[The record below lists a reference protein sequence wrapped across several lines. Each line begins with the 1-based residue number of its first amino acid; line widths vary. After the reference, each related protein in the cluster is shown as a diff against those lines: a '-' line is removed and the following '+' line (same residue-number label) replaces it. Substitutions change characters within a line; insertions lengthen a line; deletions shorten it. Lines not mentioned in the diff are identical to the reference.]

1 MADEKQVEAL
11 QYGKPGKNDPRKTP
25 AKPSE
30 RRKGSK
36 KNPPGSAKKPN
47 AGIKVSKETEARL
60 RSLMQKHNS
69 SGKGSKASMGM
80 LKTVYRR
87 GAGAFSRSHA
97 PNMSRGGWGIARV
110 KAFLYLLRNGR
121 PSNPNYKQDNDL
133 LPRGHP
139 RKSAKADEEGVEA
152 AEYNGKK
159 VTLNKP
165 FRTPKGPKKF
175 AVYVQNESGR
185 VVIVRFGDPNMEIK
199 RDDPGRR
206 KNFRS
211 RHNCD
216 NPGPKTKARY
226 WSCKMWERSKSVTQ
240 YTSNETTEDELW
252 FDVWSQNEGED
263 MTEEYAEFYD
273 EYDDVVEAATT
284 PMPKSTETHAEYMS
298 RCEAMGNTKD
308 ECMKAHEGHKF
319 KDQDESHDRSDHYDA
334 DYMRRRYAS
343 EDSCCGSCAEH
354 AEAEMIRKDV
364 FDNPGQAAG
373 RAKDIGCEGIHT
385 RKEGEDTLFMPCES
399 REEYMKK
406 TGGDKTA
413 SSPCGEGE
421 ELVGGEC
428 VRVAVTMEMEIDEVT
443 TRVEA
448 ATGKTYI
455 RISGVAFHEGVNKN
469 GWGVRPALA
478 KRLAEKEMV
487 GADVTLNHPKAEM
500 GRFKRNMDGGVD
512 EAVVGTVVSASY
524 QEDDE
529 DKKRYKVRYA
539 AEIVREELFASL
551 ESGLWLKPGYGVSIG
566 GTGIPS
572 EVMEADEQ
580 YPRGQMWFAD
590 EFDFDHLAIVH
601 KPAYRNANIEK
612 VERVEANEAS
622 LKYRAAGSTHQTEQV
637 STMTDTETPI
647 ETTAS
652 ELEALRAELVLRE
665 ARIAEFEAADAARA
679 EEGRLALVT
688 RASELGLKGHEEFA
702 TETLTTMIASW
713 EAAHPEPA
721 PVEMTP
727 AAPAAEE
734 PVAASEE
741 AAEPVVASY
750 FNGKMMEVPETLY
763 ARCYNSWARAY
774 NNVFAGQ
781 ENTKALLFEE
791 L

>member
-1 MADEKQVEAL
+1 MPSRREGESRADYMARCMGDAESTSKYPDEAQRYAVCNGMADEKQVEAL

-25 AKPSE
+25 AEPSE

-159 VTLNKP
+159 VSLNKP

-240 YTSNETTEDELW
+240 YTSNEATEDELW

-273 EYDDVVEAATT
+273 EYDDVVEADT
-284 PMPKSTETHAEYMS
+284 
-298 RCEAMGNTKD
+298 D
-308 ECMKAHEGHKF
+308 EP
-319 KDQDESHDRSDHYDA
+319 
-334 DYMRRRYAS
+334 
-343 EDSCCGSCAEH
+343 CCGSCAEH
-354 AEAEMIRKDV
+354 AEAKMIRKDV

-373 RAKDIGCEGIHT
+373 RAKEIGCEGIHSH
-385 RKEGEDTLFMPCES
+385 KEGDDTVFMPCES
-399 REEYMKK
+399 HEEYTKK
-406 TGGDKTA
+406 TGGEKVA

-421 ELVGGEC
+421 ELIGGEC

-524 QEDDE
+524 HKDDE
-529 DKKRYKVRYA
+529 DENRYKVRYA

-601 KPAYRNANIEK
+601 KPAYRDANIEK

-688 RASELGLKGHEEFA
+688 RASELGLKGHEEFT

-750 FNGKMMEVPETLY
+750 FNGKMMEVPESLY